1 MHNVKV
7 ESPLMLHGIK
17 DRQTMLKTSKF
28 FSKGMRSLWNHFKLV
43 IKLVYYFKDGLEI
56 RVLLSRRS

>member
-28 FSKGMRSLWNHFKLV
+28 QKECA
-43 IKLVYYFKDGLEI
+43 VYGTILNW
-56 RVLLSRRS
+56 LLN